1 MSAVTSLGAPAGS
14 GDGSRTSESGY
25 EIVDCVFAAC
35 FPMAETLEPSLTLTP
50 QHSPISRTKLPCIV
64 RMATEGDVV
73 QNQMFLNSCVQLIP
87 VTNAVLI
94 VTHYSSPGPSTSQN
108 AGRGCVSPF
117 LCAVML
123 LKNYP

>member
-1 MSAVTSLGAPAGS
+1 MGLERPSLGTTV
-14 GDGSRTSESGY
+14 R
-25 EIVDCVFAAC
+25 DCGLCVYRVFN

-73 QNQMFLNSCVQLIP
+73 QNQMFLNSCVQLMP
-87 VTNAVLI
+87 VTNADLI
-94 VTHYSSPGPSTSQN
+94 VTHYSSPGPSTSQDP
-108 AGRGCVSPF
+108 GRGCVSPF

-123 LKNYP
+123 LTGKNYP